1 MRDVETAAIVASTA
15 LSVFLLTFAVRRFA
29 AGLGI
34 VDEPNH
40 RSSHVVVT
48 PRAGGLS
55 IVFAVTVW
63 LALGWLWLD
72 VINSTLAIA
81 LLGGSIPLAVVG
93 FADDRAGLPGSVRF
107 TVHVAA
113 VAFALLLT
121 GGIAVAGGSS
131 APWGWQVLAGIA
143 CLWFLNL
150 FNFMD
155 GIDGIA
161 ATEAV
166 FVSVASALLLGWL
179 GAPSGLTWTW
189 MALAGACLGFLWHNW
204 SPARIF
210 MGDTGSGF
218 LGFVIAL
225 LLVVSTRVQ
234 GFSPWTAVI
243 LVSAFGADA
252 TVTLLRRVARGH
264 GWSVPHRSHAYQRL
278 ARRWAGHARVTIAY
292 FVLNVL
298 VILPAAAV
306 SVINPSLAPIVA
318 IAVFVALS
326 LIAGVLGAGTED

>member
-1 MRDVETAAIVASTA
+1 MRNVEIVVVACTA
-15 LSVFLLTFAVRRFA
+15 LAVFFLTFAVRRYA
-29 AGLGI
+29 TGHGI

-40 RSSHVVVT
+40 RSSHVMAT

-55 IVFAVTVW
+55 IVFVVAIW
-63 LALGWLWLD
+63 LVLAWLWID
-72 VINSTLAIA
+72 AISSSLAFA

-93 FADDRAGLPGSVRF
+93 LTDDRAGLPVSVRF
-107 TVHVAA
+107 VVHVAA
-113 VAFALLLT
+113 VVFALLVT

-131 APWGWQVLAGIA
+131 VSWGWQALAGIA
-143 CLWFLNL
+143 CLWFVNL

-161 ATEAV
+161 AMEAV
-166 FVSVASALLLGWL
+166 FVSAASALLLGWL

-189 MALAGACLGFLWHNW
+189 LALAGACLGFLWHNW

-218 LGFVIAL
+218 LGFVIAV
-225 LLVVSTRVQ
+225 LLVVSTQVT
-234 GFSPWTAVI
+234 GFSVWTAVI

-252 TVTLLRRVARGH
+252 TVTLLRRVASGH
-264 GWSVPHRSHAYQRL
+264 GWSVPHRSHTYQRL
-278 ARRWAGHARVTIAY
+278 ARRWASHARVTTAY
-292 FVLNVL
+292 LALNVL
-298 VILPAAAV
+298 VIFPAAAV
-306 SVINPSLAPIVA
+306 SVIEPTLAPIVA

-326 LIAGVLGAGTED
+326 GLAWGLGAGTEA